1 MDQETISAYNKNA
14 DEFCSRWEQADQGI
28 HSLLPHI
35 FSQCRTVLEI
45 GFGSGR
51 DMSFLLNELQLDV
64 YGIEAS
70 EALLWKAREIHP
82 ELRGRL
88 FHGSLPDSIPQADIP
103 LRQFDGLL
111 LSAVIMHI
119 PDEELFQS
127 AFQIRELLKVNGTLV
142 LSFPV
147 KRGDIN
153 PESGRDSSNRLMLI
167 RPESRIRLLFE
178 RLGFELS
185 GSWQSNDS
193 LGRDDIHWATLVL
206 TYRGSAVS
214 ESVDKIESIINRD
227 RKTATYKFA
236 LIKAL
241 CDIALIETNTV
252 SWDDRGNVHIPVSS
266 VVRRWT
272 EYYWPIVSAE
282 HFIPQIRGEHDDFE
296 KPIAF
301 RSALQELAERYKEIG
316 GLTQFVFDRD
326 NNRIDKWTRQLLKTV
341 SSKIRTAVINGP
353 VYYSGGGGN
362 SDKPFSYDK
371 DRKTIVFHA
380 DIWRELVLLGHWIG
394 DSISMRWA
402 QLTGELSRNALHVR
416 DIIHL
421 FLNPVFPERSVN
433 AARSVY
439 AGARHLECVWSGK
452 ALTRSF
458 DVDHAIPYS
467 LRHDN
472 SLWNLLPADPNINNH
487 KRDKLP
493 TQNLILRNK
502 DKLIYYW
509 ELLDNELADVFLSDF
524 TRFTGRPKM
533 AESGWQLLLFWSFSE
548 AVETTA
554 SRRGIERWEP

>member
-14 DEFCSRWEQADQGI
+14 AEYCSRWEQADPALY
-28 HSLLPHI
+28 SLLPHI

-64 YGIEAS
+64 YGIEVS
-70 EALLWKAREIHP
+70 DALMQKACELHP
-82 ELRGRL
+82 ELHGRL
-88 FHGSLPDSIPQADIP
+88 YQGSLPDSIPQTEMP
-103 LRQFDGLL
+103 VRQFDGLL
-111 LSAVIMHI
+111 LSAVITHI

-127 AFQIRELLKVNGTLV
+127 AFQIRELLKVNGTLAV
-142 LSFPV
+142 SFPV
-147 KRGDIN
+147 ERGDIN
-153 PESGRDSSNRLMLI
+153 PESNRDSSGRLMLI

-185 GSWQSNDS
+185 GSWQSDDS
-193 LGRDDIHWATLVL
+193 LGREDIHWTTLVL
-206 TYRGSAVS
+206 TYRGSTVS

-227 RKTATYKFA
+227 RKTATYKLA
-236 LIKAL
+236 LLKAL

-252 SWDDRGNVHIPVSS
+252 SWDNHGNVHIPVSA
-266 VVRRWT
+266 VVRKWM

-282 HFIPQIRGEHDDFE
+282 RFIPQIRGEHNDYE

-301 RSALQELAERYKEIG
+301 RSALQELAEHYKDMG
-316 GLTQFVFDRD
+316 GLPQFIFDRD
-326 NNRIDKWTRQLLKTV
+326 NNKLEKRPRQLLKTAG
-341 SSKIRTAVINGP
+341 SKIRTAVISGP

-362 SDKPFSYDK
+362 ADKPFSYEK
-371 DRKTIVFHA
+371 ETKTIVFHS

-402 QLTGELSRNALHVR
+402 QLTRELSRDSLELQ

-421 FLNPVFPERSVN
+421 FLNPVFPERNVS
-433 AARSVY
+433 AARTVY
-439 AGARHLECVWSGK
+439 AGAHNLECVWSGK
-452 ALTRSF
+452 VLTRSF

-472 SLWNLLPADPNINNH
+472 SLWNLLPAHPDINNH

-493 TQNLILRNK
+493 TQNVIRENR
-502 DKLIYYW
+502 DKLVYYW
-509 ELLDNELADVFLSDF
+509 ELLNNELTDVFRSDF
-524 TRFTGRPKM
+524 TRFTGRPKLPK
-533 AESGWQLLLFWSFSE
+533 SSWQQVLYLSFSE